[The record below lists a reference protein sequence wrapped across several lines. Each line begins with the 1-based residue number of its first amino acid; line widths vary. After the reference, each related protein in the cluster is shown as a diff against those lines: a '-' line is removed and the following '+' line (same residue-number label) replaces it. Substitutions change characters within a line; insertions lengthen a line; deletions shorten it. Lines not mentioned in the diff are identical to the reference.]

1 MNQLMQREE
10 MQNGRM
16 QPPAIDAMTR
26 AEIDI
31 QISTAHAYPRSLT
44 RVARNVTDLVT
55 MSQAAAAE
63 CIYSLP
69 RGGKPIVG
77 PSIRLAEILF
87 SQWGNCTGGSR
98 TVEVNK
104 KEGYVEAEGV
114 FHDLETN
121 AKTVRR
127 VRRRITARNGSVF
140 NDDMIIVT
148 ANAAGSIAFR
158 NAVLAGVP
166 KAVWNEA
173 YGKAEQ
179 VIRGDVKTLP
189 ERREQAFKAM
199 AAFGLSAEDV
209 CLILGVDGHKDIGLD
224 ELVVISGLH
233 NSLMQEET
241 TAEKLLA
248 EAEENA
254 PDTSRKRKPNAKK
267 AKAEDEEQVVEDE
280 KAAEPPK
287 QEKPADAAEKP
298 KEDAEAQKPAEPDT
312 SNDAAGTLLDDPEV
326 VKAQRQILETF
337 KMDATDSNIEAALQ
351 FYAEQIDQMKKL
363 APSVYAELQEFVEA
377 ARNETE

>member
-1 MNQLMQREE
+1 MNQLMQRDE
-10 MQNGRM
+10 MQNGQM

-63 CIYSLP
+63 CIFSLP

-199 AAFGLSAEDV
+199 AAFGLSADDV

-224 ELVVISGLH
+224 ELVVIGGLH
-233 NSLMQEET
+233 NSLMDEST

-254 PDTSRKRKPNAKK
+254 PEPPRKRKPSPKK
-267 AKAEDEEQVVEDE
+267 AKEEEKVVEDDKPASPAKNAEPKAEPERPAETKPEPTTGDTANEDPALIEKHTRMREMMQTDIQDAGVDAVLKHYEEQV
-280 KAAEPPK
+280 AEM
-287 QEKPADAAEKP
+287 EAE
-298 KEDAEAQKPAEPDT
+298 
-312 SNDAAGTLLDDPEV
+312 
-326 VKAQRQILETF
+326 
-337 KMDATDSNIEAALQ
+337 
-351 FYAEQIDQMKKL
+351 
-363 APSVYAELQEFVEA
+363 APSVHAELMRFVEE
-377 ARNETE
+377 ARARA